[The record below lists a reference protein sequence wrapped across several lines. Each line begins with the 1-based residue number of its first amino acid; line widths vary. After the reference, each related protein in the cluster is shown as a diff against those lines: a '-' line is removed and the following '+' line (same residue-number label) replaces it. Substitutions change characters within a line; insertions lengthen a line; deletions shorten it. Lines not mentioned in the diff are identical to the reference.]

1 MEVLTYEMVYSK
13 ILVEVVMFWVNIR
26 GEKDGFSESSMYIEE
41 QIDDLETYASDIRE
55 EWESEGFLNVE
66 ISIQLPDGSYDCF

>member
-1 MEVLTYEMVYSK
+1 MTYEMVYCK

-26 GEKDGFSESSMYIEE
+26 GEKDGFSESSFYIEE
-41 QIDDLETYASDIRE
+41 QIDDIETYASDIRD
-55 EWESEGFLNVE
+55 EWESDGFLNVE

>member
-1 MEVLTYEMVYSK
+1 MVYSK

-26 GEKDGFSESSMYIEE
+26 GEKDGFSESSFYIEE
-41 QIDDLETYASDIRE
+41 QIDDIETYASDIRD
-55 EWESEGFLNVE
+55 EWESDGFLNVE

>member
-1 MEVLTYEMVYSK
+1 MTYEMVYSK

-26 GEKDGFSESSMYIEE
+26 GEKDGFSESSFYIEE
-41 QIDDLETYASDIRE
+41 QIDDIETYASDIRD
-55 EWESEGFLNVE
+55 EWESDGFLNVE